1 MRIDLTCPVELW
13 HFRMPTAESPFCTVQ
28 LYNLSE
34 KTVVSIQ
41 ACYLCYDQD
50 GEQTARHVERVQG
63 LEAPTRCAF
72 EMSVRV
78 DEGIDASGMELL
90 IEKVWFEDGTIW
102 RRGTTHMT
110 EYALPA
116 PPDAKRLA
124 ILREL
129 AGADASVCPS
139 DQGAVWICV
148 CGRPNPAGIE
158 VCSRCLR
165 SKHAIFTN
173 YNESNIEKI
182 YSEREAAAEDEAR
195 AAQVEKARLEAEN
208 KAADEK
214 KRKRRKHVLVT
225 VLCLLLAAAIGCG
238 GYFYLLPWYRYTVA
252 ERELNNQ
259 NYASARQSF
268 VELGDYSN
276 AAEMVK
282 ECDYREAQ
290 AALAGDTYTSLRAA
304 QDSFDALAD
313 YKDSAELAREAR
325 YKQGQKRALT
335 DAARAWAC
343 SSPMNRPTASPRWWA
358 RSPRWA
364 NS

>member
-1 MRIDLTCPVELW
+1 M
-13 HFRMPTAESPFCTVQ
+13 
-28 LYNLSE
+28 
-34 KTVVSIQ
+34 
-41 ACYLCYDQD
+41 
-50 GEQTARHVERVQG
+50 
-63 LEAPTRCAF
+63 
-72 EMSVRV
+72 
-78 DEGIDASGMELL
+78 
-90 IEKVWFEDGTIW
+90 
-102 RRGTTHMT
+102 
-110 EYALPA
+110 
-116 PPDAKRLA
+116 
-124 ILREL
+124 
-129 AGADASVCPS
+129 CPS

-313 YKDSAELAREAR
+313 YKNSAELAREAQNFR
-325 YKQGQKRALT
+325 
-335 DAARAWAC
+335 
-343 SSPMNRPTASPRWWA
+343 RPP
-358 RSPRWA
+358 
-364 NS
+364 